1 MLKRTIT
8 GVVAAVLFLPFLI
21 FSHTYAFVILW
32 QAICAISAYELL
44 RCTGLLRRPAVS
56 LPAFL
61 FAAALPMLS
70 RAMPS
75 LPDSSLSALAGRD
88 FFHAAGIFGFLF
100 LFLLLSVSV
109 FSKGKYKISDVMLLF
124 ALEFYVTV
132 SLSSIVLLRDEKW
145 GEYFYL
151 LVFITAWG
159 SDIFAY
165 FCGRFF
171 GRHKLIPEV
180 SPQKTVEGAVGGIVC
195 CVGLVLLYG
204 FLVGKFFDLKP
215 NYPALLIAAIVM
227 SLVSMLG
234 DLIMSCVKRHYGIKD
249 YGWIF
254 PGHGGVL
261 DRFDSVLATAPFLF
275 ILYTLFPSF
284 ALFSA

>member
-1 MLKRTIT
+1 MLFR
-8 GVVAAVLFLPFLI
+8 
-21 FSHTYAFVILW
+21 S
-32 QAICAISAYELL
+32 
-44 RCTGLLRRPAVS
+44 
-56 LPAFL
+56 
-61 FAAALPMLS
+61 
-70 RAMPS
+70 
-75 LPDSSLSALAGRD
+75 SSLSALAGRD

-227 SLVSMLG
+227 SLVSML
-234 DLIMSCVKRHYGIKD
+234 
-249 YGWIF
+249 
-254 PGHGGVL
+254 
-261 DRFDSVLATAPFLF
+261 DRKSTRLNSSHRCTSRM
-275 ILYTLFPSF
+275 PS
-284 ALFSA
+284 SA